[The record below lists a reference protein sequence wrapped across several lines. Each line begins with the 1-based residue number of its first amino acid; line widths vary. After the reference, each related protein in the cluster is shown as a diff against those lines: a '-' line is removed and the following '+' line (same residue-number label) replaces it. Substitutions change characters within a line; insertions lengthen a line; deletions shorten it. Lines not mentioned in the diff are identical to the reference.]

1 MTTSW
6 TEYSSGTWDELIG
19 PDGAPHPHAR
29 AVAGFLETLGPEG
42 RGERRRAAELA
53 IRQMGITFTVYSS
66 AGNIDREW
74 PFDIIP
80 RVIAAREWRRV
91 ERGLTQRL
99 EALNLFIDDLYN
111 DQHVLDDGVVP
122 RELIESSRNFRRE
135 CIGVRPPHGVWAH
148 ICGSDLVRGADGTLH
163 VLEDNLRVPSGVS
176 YMIENREVMK
186 RTFPEVFGACRVAPV
201 DDYPGELQ
209 RMLRSLSPREE
220 PVLAVLTPGVFN
232 SAYFEHVYLAQQI
245 GAELV
250 EGRDLVVEDDVL
262 YVRNVDG
269 LERID
274 VVYRRVD
281 DAWIDPEVFE
291 SESMLG
297 VAGLMRAWK
306 AGNVAIANAPGAG
319 VADDK
324 VVYSYVPDIV
334 RYYLDEDPIIE
345 NVPTWRCEDPD
356 ARAHVLDHLDELVV
370 KPANESGGYG
380 MLIGPHST
388 LEERVAMARRIEDD
402 PRNWIAQPTL
412 QISTTPTMA
421 GDDIRAR
428 HVDLRPF
435 VLQGEH
441 LAVTT
446 GGLTRVALV
455 EGSLVVNSSQG
466 GGSKDTWIVETDDPN
481 APADALDDDE
491 GPAPLPARRAPRKGA
506 RGARQGQSA
515 GASQS
520 MSPGTMSQTLADG
533 TVQTLRSS
541 PAANGAAAPVDADGG
556 APAPDEPVVRQRNP
570 LLLARSAE
578 NLYWLARY
586 LERAEN
592 TARLIATH
600 GQLLM
605 DLPAS
610 SASSGWRSL
619 VSISGDDELFGTLH
633 DVADETTV
641 THFMIAERKNPN
653 SLASVAEA
661 IRSNLRSVRDALP
674 ASMYESIN
682 ELVRRMSDDASHA
695 GNATRRQ
702 GYLHA
707 VEQMLLAIAGT
718 AEGSMSRDRAWL
730 FKRIGCLVE
739 RADMTSRILDV
750 RSGSLMI
757 GGPELAEREWVSV
770 LRSLIAF
777 RMYRL
782 HVNRP
787 VRGAHVLAYL
797 LNDPDL
803 PRAYRYCLDRIG
815 ECLARLG
822 SPDEPRAAMEAL
834 VARLDGADLE
844 ALARDRAALH
854 EFIDTL
860 QIGLSGVSG
869 AIGTRF
875 FPPVP
880 AADAPTAEPAES

>member
-1 MTTSW
+1 MKSW
-6 TEYSSGTWDELIG
+6 TDYTSGTWDELIG
-19 PDGAPHPHAR
+19 PDGTPHAHAR
-29 AVAGFLETLGPEG
+29 AVAGFLDELGTEG

-53 IRQMGITFTVYSS
+53 IRQMGITFTVYSTE
-66 AGNIDREW
+66 GNIDREW

-80 RVIAAREWRRV
+80 RVIAGREWRRV
-91 ERGLTQRL
+91 ERGLAQRL

-111 DQHVLDDGVVP
+111 DQQILKDGVVP
-122 RELIESSRNFRRE
+122 RELIESSKNFRRE
-135 CIGVRPPHGVWAH
+135 CIGVHPPHGVWAH
-148 ICGSDLVRGADGTLH
+148 ICGSDLVRDADGTLY

-209 RMLRSLSPREE
+209 RMLRSLCPHPE
-220 PVLAVLTPGVFN
+220 PTLAVLTPGVFN
-232 SAYFEHVYLAQQI
+232 SAYFEHAYLAQQI

-250 EGRDLVVEDDVL
+250 EGRDLVVGDDEHV

-274 VVYRRVD
+274 VIYRRVD

-291 SESMLG
+291 PDSMLG
-297 VAGLMRAWK
+297 VAGLMRSWK
-306 AGNVAIANAPGAG
+306 AGKVAIANAPGAG

-324 VVYSYVPDIV
+324 VVYSYVPDII
-334 RYYLDEDPIIE
+334 RYYLDEAPALA
-345 NVPTWRCEDPD
+345 NVPTYRCEDAD
-356 ARAHVLDHLDELVV
+356 MRAHVLENLETLVV

-380 MLIGPHST
+380 MLIGSHST
-388 LEERVAMARRIEDD
+388 PEERAAMAVRIEND

-412 QISTTPTMA
+412 AISTTPTMSGETIA
-421 GDDIRAR
+421 AR

-435 VLQGEH
+435 VLQGEE

-466 GGSKDTWIVETDDPN
+466 GGSKDTWIVESDDSD
-481 APADALDDDE
+481 APADSFEDE
-491 GPAPLPARRAPRKGA
+491 EAEVAPPARRAARKGT
-506 RGARQGQSA
+506 RGRSQAQSSGDARQTMA
-515 GASQS
+515 DGA
-520 MSPGTMSQTLADG
+520 MSQTLPDG
-533 TVQTLRSS
+533 SVQTMSAPPRTGAASEPATG
-541 PAANGAAAPVDADGG
+541 PAAAK
-556 APAPDEPVVRQRNP
+556 RRP

-592 TARLIATH
+592 VARLVSTH

-605 DLPAS
+605 DLPPDS
-610 SASSGWRSL
+610 SSNGWRSL
-619 VSISGDDELFGTLH
+619 VAISGDDELFDSLH
-633 DVADETTV
+633 DEADETNV
-641 THFMIAERKNPN
+641 THFMIAEKRNPG
-653 SLASVAEA
+653 SLVSIASAVRA
-661 IRSNLRSVRDALP
+661 NLRSVRDTLP
-674 ASMYESIN
+674 TSLYESTN
-682 ELVRRMSDDASHA
+682 ELVRRMEQDAASA

-702 GYLHA
+702 AYLHA

-718 AEGSMSRDRAWL
+718 AEGSLSRDRAWL
-730 FKRIGCLVE
+730 FLRIGCHIE

-750 RSGSLMI
+750 RSGSLMPAGAAP
-757 GGPELAEREWVSV
+757 GGRAGLAEREWVSV

-787 VRGAHVLAYL
+787 VRGTHVLEYL

-803 PRAYRYCLDRIG
+803 PRAYRYCLDRIDTA
-815 ECLARLG
+815 LHRLG
-822 SPDEPRAAMEAL
+822 APEAPQTALDALRARMDA
-834 VARLDGADLE
+834 ADLG
-844 ALARDRAALH
+844 ALAIDRAGLH
-854 EFIDTL
+854 AFIDEL
-860 QIGLSGVSG
+860 QIGLSDVSA
-869 AIGTRF
+869 AIGKQF
-875 FPPVP
+875 FPPP
-880 AADAPTAEPAES
+880 LALDA

>member
-1 MTTSW
+1 MTSW
-6 TEYSSGTWDELIG
+6 SDYESGTWDELIG
-19 PDGAPHPHAR
+19 PGGVPHPHAR
-29 AVAGFLETLGPEG
+29 AVAGFLDDLGTEG
-42 RGERRRAAELA
+42 REERRRAAELA

-66 AGNIDREW
+66 EGNIDREW

-80 RVIAAREWRRV
+80 RVIDGREWRRV
-91 ERGLTQRL
+91 ERGLAQRL

-111 DQHVLDDGVVP
+111 GQQILDDGIVP
-122 RELIESSRNFRRE
+122 RDLIESSRNFRRE
-135 CIGVRPPHGVWAH
+135 CVGVRPPHGVWAH

-209 RMLRSLSPREE
+209 KMLRSLSPHPQ

-232 SAYFEHVYLAQQI
+232 SAYFEHAYLAQQI

-250 EGRDLVVEDDVL
+250 EGRDLVVGDDERV

-269 LERID
+269 LERVD
-274 VVYRRVD
+274 VIYRRVD

-297 VAGLMRAWK
+297 VPGLMRAWK
-306 AGNVAIANAPGAG
+306 AGHVAIANAPGSG

-334 RYYLDEDPIIE
+334 RYYLDEEPILP
-345 NVPTWRCEDPD
+345 NVPTWRCEDAD
-356 ARAHVLDHLDELVV
+356 ARAHVLENLETLVV

-380 MLIGPHST
+380 MLIGAHSSP
-388 LEERVAMARRIEDD
+388 EERLAMARRIEAD

-412 QISTTPTMA
+412 AISTTPTIA
-421 GDDIRAR
+421 GQAVAPR

-435 VLQGEH
+435 VLQGEE

-466 GGSKDTWIVETDDPN
+466 GGSKDTWIVETEN
-481 APADALDDDE
+481 RSAPADSFDE
-491 GPAPLPARRAPRKGA
+491 EDVTGAAALPARRAARKG
-506 RGARQGQSA
+506 RLGAASA

-520 MSPGTMSQTLADG
+520 MGAGAMTQRLADG
-533 TVQTLRSS
+533 TVQTMGV
-541 PAANGAAAPVDADGG
+541 PPGATPKDDPEGTAGSAGPER
-556 APAPDEPVVRQRNP
+556 PRP
-570 LLLARSAE
+570 LLLARAAE
-578 NLYWLARY
+578 NLYWMARY

-592 TARLIATH
+592 TARLIAVH

-605 DLPAS
+605 DLPPGN
-610 SASSGWRSL
+610 SASGWRSL
-619 VSISGDDELFGTLH
+619 VAISGEQALFDSLH
-633 DVADETTV
+633 DDADEAAV
-641 THFMIAERKNPN
+641 IHFMIAERRNPG
-653 SLASVAEA
+653 SLVSVAEA
-661 IRSNLRSVRDALP
+661 IRMNLRSVRDTLP
-674 ASMYESIN
+674 TQVYESMS
-682 ELVRRMSDDASHA
+682 ELIRRTVDDAPSA
-695 GNATRRQ
+695 ANATRRQ

-707 VEQMLLAIAGT
+707 VEQMLLAIAG
-718 AEGSMSRDRAWL
+718 AADGSISRDRTYL
-730 FKRIGCLVE
+730 FMHVGRHLE

-750 RSGSLMI
+750 RSGSLLDVPDPAP
-757 GGPELAEREWVSV
+757 GAGAGLAEREWISV

-787 VRGAHVLAYL
+787 VRGADVLAYL

-803 PRAYRYCLDRIG
+803 PRACRYCLDRIDA
-815 ECLARLG
+815 CLERLG
-822 SPDEPRAAMEAL
+822 SPEAASA
-834 VARLDGADLE
+834 ALE
-844 ALARDRAALH
+844 ALRARMDSADVAALAGDRQGLH
-854 EFIDTL
+854 EFIDSL
-860 QIGLSGVSG
+860 QIGLSDVGG
-869 AIGTRF
+869 AIAERF
-875 FPPVP
+875 FPPP
-880 AADAPTAEPAES
+880 AG